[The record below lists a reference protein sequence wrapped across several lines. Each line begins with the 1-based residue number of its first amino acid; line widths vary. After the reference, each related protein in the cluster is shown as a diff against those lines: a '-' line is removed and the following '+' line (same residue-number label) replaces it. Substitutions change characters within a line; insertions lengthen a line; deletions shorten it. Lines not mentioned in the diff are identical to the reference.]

1 MAFEYTPYRNPYIGT
16 IADLMARGEDAK
28 AKALVDVANA
38 QARAAEIRGQAYGG
52 AVQSIGQIASKAL
65 TDYTDPK
72 RKLNDIALKQAE
84 SNARLDDATRDVLS
98 QTIRP
103 VITTT
108 VPGVPF
114 EASSVNVVPP
124 TPQGVGSRAFGGVS
138 FGAPVQART
147 PQSLF
152 GRTEVGTQTVVPDS
166 TFVQSQG
173 PERQRFNDP
182 GTGLFDINEVGKAF
196 GNLRDKDGRPF
207 SPAQIAS
214 RLEPIQ
220 KINESVLDY
229 DAKQD
234 SLEKSKQV
242 AFGTMADG
250 VIKYVEANGGSYID
264 AARLAVIPW
273 ERRLGK
279 DAVDTFLENFGKLSR
294 TQQRGQLDVLR
305 NQAASLLPNK
315 TLAEGAIDVDAFG
328 REIARGGVKA
338 LPNPTRA
345 SFLRDATDPTKTP
358 EERAIAQK
366 NADDLKPV
374 VAVPRNSD
382 TVFNVKGLGNVP
394 LTVELGPSGQQT
406 RYFYES
412 PTGRVEKFA
421 GVDFTDKPQASVVLQ
436 SGVDVALGNIPSW
449 ATTAER
455 PPNTPESNIFDK
467 VTGLTPNSA
476 YQLAVTFLDTGQVPQ
491 TGRANS
497 PLSIASQRAIQAKAS
512 AIAADAGMDV
522 PEFRATF
529 QANRGAL
536 SKTMQSQAAVSTY
549 IATADKNAEQ
559 VLAVLDKIPDGSPLL
574 NGVAR
579 SLSSLGGNVDMS
591 EFNVYLKSVKTE
603 YGKII
608 SQPNLTGVLTD
619 NARKEASSLLPDN
632 ATVGQIRTSLRALKS
647 EGTNRV
653 TSLAEEVLALKSGM
667 TRNLPVPASSE
678 PVVPASSGNT
688 GRVTVTF
695 DKHGNLVREP

>member
-1 MAFEYTPYRNPYIGT
+1 MAFTFQAYRNPYVST
-16 IADLMARGEDAK
+16 IAELLSRGEDAK

-72 RKLNDIALKQAE
+72 RKLNDMALKQAE

-98 QTIRP
+98 QTMRP

-138 FGAPVQART
+138 FGAPVQ
-147 PQSLF
+147 PQASQPLF

-173 PERQRFNDP
+173 PERPRFNDP
-182 GTGLFDINEVGKAF
+182 GTGLFDINEVGKAYS
-196 GNLRDKDGRPF
+196 NLRDKDGRPY

-220 KINESVLDY
+220 KINESVLDF

-234 SLEKSKQV
+234 SLEKSKQA

-250 VIKYVEANGGSYID
+250 VIKYVEANGGSYIN
-264 AARLAVIPW
+264 AARLAVTPW

-279 DAVDTFLENFGKLSR
+279 DAVDTFLENFGKLSP
-294 TQQRGQLDVLR
+294 TQQRGQLDALR

-315 TLAEGAIDVDAFG
+315 TLAEGAIEFDAFG

-345 SFLRDATDPTKTP
+345 SFLRDATDSTKTL

-374 VAVPRNSD
+374 AADGSYTINGQRFNKESIKVGPLVPSQTVHTPRDPVVAAIAQERLDVI
-382 TVFNVKGLGNVP
+382 L
-394 LTVELGPSGQQT
+394 
-406 RYFYES
+406 
-412 PTGRVEKFA
+412 A
-421 GVDFTDKPQASVVLQ
+421 GKDDQAKLAALPPDIRTAFIASVSSKSPEQRKMMLKDLVNQEDPSRQLQ
-436 SGVDVALGNIPSW
+436 YM
-449 ATTAER
+449 R
-455 PPNTPESNIFDK
+455 
-467 VTGLTPNSA
+467 
-476 YQLAVTFLDTGQVPQ
+476 
-491 TGRANS
+491 
-497 PLSIASQRAIQAKAS
+497 
-512 AIAADAGMDV
+512 
-522 PEFRATF
+522 
-529 QANRGAL
+529 
-536 SKTMQSQAAVSTY
+536 
-549 IATADKNAEQ
+549 
-559 VLAVLDKIPDGSPLL
+559 
-574 NGVAR
+574 
-579 SLSSLGGNVDMS
+579 NV
-591 EFNVYLKSVKTE
+591 
-603 YGKII
+603 
-608 SQPNLTGVLTD
+608 
-619 NARKEASSLLPDN
+619 
-632 ATVGQIRTSLRALKS
+632 ALKS
-647 EGTNRV
+647 LNASDRSAIGGRLTALRQIDDIQETLSVLRQAKDGKPIPEGLIGFNVEKVKNFFGKTGNAEYKSLVAKLV
-653 TSLAEEVLALKSGM
+653 TTLQAYRQSMTGKAFSSKESDEYKQFGIAPENLYRDMSWTDASIRGFKDSLRDQVVSQYGDALGQDYDYAEILVGRDKQKMAVDEFFSQSG
-667 TRNLPVPASSE
+667 R
-678 PVVPASSGNT
+678 
-688 GRVTVTF
+688 
-695 DKHGNLVREP
+695 